1 MFGGSC
7 SGRASS
13 FAHVPSHTGLH
24 DLPPNNVL
32 PSPGVGTIPT
42 HLKAPPNHY
51 DAAWKLV
58 IEHLFRPFLAM
69 LFPPVAAQVDWSR
82 KPRFLDGQ
90 LQAIL
95 PEPGRFSLKTAVG
108 AGISHPP
115 VEPKARP
122 VP

>member
-1 MFGGSC
+1 M
-7 SGRASS
+7 
-13 FAHVPSHTGLH
+13 
-24 DLPPNNVL
+24 
-32 PSPGVGTIPT
+32 
-42 HLKAPPNHY
+42 KAPPNHY

-58 IEHLFRPFLAM
+58 IEHLFRPFLEM

-82 KPRFLDGQ
+82 KPTFLDGQ